1 MSSET
6 SPFLRDPAFRQLL
19 QDIRQTSN
27 WTNWFYVLRSW
38 LILAVVLTASFLG
51 LEGIFQSG
59 VGWGWAIPLV
69 LLSALF
75 VGAGQHHL
83 GVLGHEGS
91 HRTLFRNRWLNELAS
106 DWLCMY
112 PIFTTTYMYRLQHL
126 AHHQFVNDP
135 DRDPNVMQ
143 MVETDTWPSGP
154 LRPRQVLGYVL
165 RILSPIRMFGF
176 LRVRIQANAFSSSR
190 DVYRSSDKP
199 APSWPKRLGALCVVG
214 QFFLN
219 LALVY
224 KGDEFLLA
232 IVPGA
237 VWAAAML
244 FFGLLPGRFFHRS
257 RVQPD
262 MSLKATTLQRFT
274 CYFLLFHG
282 LAWTSVLTGRPIMW
296 YWSAL
301 WALPL
306 LTVFPLYVLLRQFV
320 QHGNGG
326 RGKLT
331 NTRVFLGPTAMN
343 FFLLPVGQDYHL
355 PHHLFA
361 SVPHYRLRRLHEAL
375 WRYAEYQ
382 ESAVEVDGVV
392 HAPRGTSHSSLMEV
406 LGAESERY
414 SDGTFIDSSV
424 LDEYDV
430 TEREAIRAEE
440 QESAK

>member
-19 QDIRQTSN
+19 QDIRQTNN
-27 WTNWFYVLRSW
+27 WSNWFYVLRSW
-38 LILAVVLTASFLG
+38 LILAVILTAAVLG
-51 LEGIFQSG
+51 LDSILQAHI
-59 VGWGWAIPLV
+59 GWAWAIPLV
-69 LLSALF
+69 LISAIF

-106 DWLCMY
+106 DWMCMY
-112 PIFTTTYMYRLQHL
+112 PLFTTTYMYRLQHL

-135 DRDPNVMQ
+135 ERDPNVVQ

-154 LRPRQVLGYVL
+154 LRPRQVLGYIV
-165 RILSPIRMFGF
+165 RILNPLRLFGF
-176 LRVRIQANAFSSSR
+176 LRLRIQANSFSTSR
-190 DVYRSSDKP
+190 DVYSSSEQP

-214 QFFLN
+214 QFVLN
-219 LALVY
+219 MVLLY
-224 KGDEFLLA
+224 IGDWRLLA
-232 IVPGA
+232 IVPGT
-237 VWAAAML
+237 VWAGAMI
-244 FFGLLPGRFFHRS
+244 FFGLLPDRFYHRS
-257 RVQPD
+257 RVKPD

-274 CYFLLFHG
+274 CYFILFHG
-282 LAWTSVLTGRPIMW
+282 LAWASVATGRPVMW
-296 YWSAL
+296 YWAAL

-331 NTRVFLGPTAMN
+331 NTRVFLGPTTLN

-361 SVPHYRLRRLHEAL
+361 SVPHYRLRDLHEAL
-375 WRYAEYQ
+375 LKYPEYQ
-382 ESAVEVDGVV
+382 SSAVEVDGVV
-392 HAPRGTSHSSLMEV
+392 HPPRGTAHASLLDV
-406 LGAESERY
+406 LGHVPESEL
-414 SDGTFIDSSV
+414 DGTFIDSSV

-430 TEREAIRAEE
+430 TERDAIRAEE
-440 QESAK
+440 QASAS